1 MHFLYE
7 SLFSAQNLSLSK
19 LLYKKCEHKM
29 LMKLTRDENNFQMLF
44 TDVDILFTKQ
54 ALTTIRLMTL
64 ENHSVYFPIVYSLF
78 KDQSSSSNNNNN
90 SNNDYFDDG
99 KSGYWRYFGY
109 G

>member
-1 MHFLYE
+1 MYLK
-7 SLFSAQNLSLSK
+7 AARR
-19 LLYKKCEHKM
+19 M
-29 LMKLTRDENNFQMLF
+29 LVKSTPDQGIDFQMLF
-44 TDVDILFTKQ
+44 TDVDILFTRQ

-78 KDQSSSSNNNNN
+78 RDDDNNNNN
-90 SNNDYFDDG
+90 NNDNNNYFDDR

>member
-1 MHFLYE
+1 
-7 SLFSAQNLSLSK
+7 
-19 LLYKKCEHKM
+19 
-29 LMKLTRDENNFQMLF
+29 MLF

-78 KDQSSSSNNNNN
+78 RDDDNNNNN
-90 SNNDYFDDG
+90 NNDNNNYFDDR

>member
-1 MHFLYE
+1 
-7 SLFSAQNLSLSK
+7 
-19 LLYKKCEHKM
+19 
-29 LMKLTRDENNFQMLF
+29 MLF
-44 TDVDILFTKQ
+44 TDVDILFTMQ

-78 KDQSSSSNNNNN
+78 KDNNNNN
-90 SNNDYFDDG
+90 NNNINNNNNNNNNNNYFDDG